1 MATIASSVPRVR
13 STRIPPILSVAAL
26 CLASA
31 VLYGWMRIPLGN
43 AQFESFREWC
53 TRFEMAP
60 GDWPCAIGH
69 THIVVSL
76 VASSLLT
83 GLALAI
89 PGVLLVA
96 SGRRFTSLIPVTL
109 GATATG
115 VAVVFSPGAVERLFG
130 VNQSVIGSGDP
141 GGYWFT
147 HPVLA
152 GVVDLVLVSVPAI
165 AVAVLVRPARRP
177 RPVEIRRHA
186 SWVATFAVVGTIAIF
201 RIALTHVP
209 DEDLFVTAT
218 SFTLVATGTMALFG
232 AMLGTDRRWWP

>member
-1 MATIASSVPRVR
+1 
-13 STRIPPILSVAAL
+13 
-26 CLASA
+26 
-31 VLYGWMRIPLGN
+31 
-43 AQFESFREWC
+43 
-53 TRFEMAP
+53 MAP
-60 GDWPCAIGH
+60 RDWPCAIGH

-89 PGVLLVA
+89 PGVLLAA
-96 SGRRFTSLIPVTL
+96 SGRRLTSPIPVTL
-109 GATATG
+109 GALATG
-115 VAVVFSPGAVERLFG
+115 VAAALSPSGSERLFG

-141 GGYWFT
+141 GGYWFA

-152 GVVDLVLVSVPAI
+152 GAVDLVLVSVPAI

-177 RPVEIRRHA
+177 RPIEIRRLA

-209 DEDLFVTAT
+209 GEDLF
-218 SFTLVATGTMALFG
+218 G
-232 AMLGTDRRWWP
+232 RRSPPRPSRWSMSMRCVMG